1 MHSRPRR
8 TLRRLLTQYG
18 PTLLDNPARVDALLA
33 DLCGEY
39 LRERFLLVH
48 ALRVRASDANLSV
61 MFWLGSCSQRLQSR
75 YCFSA
80 EAAQW
85 AVESWSS
92 ALNIAPPDPNAFHD
106 GPELSNSPRHTLS
119 QLLTACGPD
128 LLNETAR
135 IDALLADL
143 CGELPR
149 ERFLLVH
156 ALREWIPSSL
166 LVQEGSGHER
176 LLSQRLQKSYGFSAQ
191 AVQWTIASWSW
202 ALQNARS
209 AHDRSL
215 AEAVR
220 EQATAEESAQC
231 KAKERNAAEAVA
243 LQKKKEWLEAEATA
257 RRRVEERLAAEAAAQ
272 QKAREQAEAAAAAH
286 QKEKELPENILKK
299 LEQGPSTSREL
310 AKILQAEQEHVIAL
324 LNRFRKEGRI
334 AQIWLPRSPYSPCY
348 QIIGRPNALPPDQDR
363 FPAPHRGWRWLAI
376 LAATL
381 LLTGIGTALGMM
393 EGVISQ
399 WPPAPVPVSSP
410 TLTQTATPEQPTV
423 TPTLTPIPESPL
435 ATINRVTD
443 VRRGPG
449 THHAI
454 IDVADIGEKFPIIGK
469 NAPGDWWQIDYRGEK
484 AWVYAPYV
492 TATNAVNVKIAPTP
506 TPSPPPVTATPTPS
520 PYVVLQVAAQEI
532 IDDYNKDRSEADEKY
547 KGVVLEVFGEIAR
560 VKKDEKH
567 YIIFNIKGG
576 PDNVRC
582 NLAPGQVGKWAR
594 LNVGDRVVVVGTGR
608 GKNMGPWGDFNLD
621 ACTLNPPR
629 G

>member
-1 MHSRPRR
+1 MNELPRR
-8 TLRRLLTQYG
+8 ILRQLLAEYG
-18 PTLLDNPARVDALLA
+18 PTLLNYPSRVDALLA
-33 DLCGEY
+33 DLCGPFHC
-39 LRERFLLVH
+39 ERFLLMH
-48 ALRVRASDANLSV
+48 ALRERISIANWPVSL
-61 MFWLGSCSQRLQSR
+61 WLGSCSQRLQSR

-220 EQATAEESAQC
+220 AQATAEESAQC
-231 KAKERNAAEAVA
+231 KAKERNATEAVA

-286 QKEKELPENILKK
+286 QKEKELPENILRK

-348 QIIGRPNALPPDQDR
+348 QIIDHPNALPPDQDR
-363 FPAPHRGWRWLAI
+363 FPAPHRGWLWLAI

-393 EGVISQ
+393 EGVI
-399 WPPAPVPVSSP
+399 PPMPPPPV
-410 TLTQTATPEQPTV
+410 TATP
-423 TPTLTPIPESPL
+423 TLPPP
-435 ATINRVTD
+435 
-443 VRRGPG
+443 P
-449 THHAI
+449 
-454 IDVADIGEKFPIIGK
+454 
-469 NAPGDWWQIDYRGEK
+469 
-484 AWVYAPYV
+484 V
-492 TATNAVNVKIAPTP
+492 TATP
-506 TPSPPPVTATPTPS
+506 TPSPQPVTATPTPSPQPVTATPTPS

-532 IDDYNKDRSEADEKY
+532 IDDYNRDRSEADEKY
-547 KGVVLEVFGEIAR
+547 KGVALEVFGEIAR
-560 VKKDEKH
+560 VRKDDEH

-594 LNVGDRVVVVGTGR
+594 LNVGDRAVVVGTGR
-608 GKNMGPWGDFNLD
+608 GKNWSRWGDFNLD